1 MGMSPLLEA
10 IKNIVEALDPT
21 PIGLAMEGGQMFG
34 DAIDPHVNKA
44 KRAYRYVRIERWLA
58 GGGRVKEE
66 LNVVASGVRLDG
78 LSLPLLVPILNGL
91 PVRQA
96 RS

>member
-58 GGGRVKEE
+58 EE
-66 LNVVASGVRLDG
+66 GE
-78 LSLPLLVPILNGL
+78 
-91 PVRQA
+91 
-96 RS
+96 